1 MIDSQMQRKIPLIHG
16 HHTKYEALCSILTNG
31 IGKDREICLW
41 DFSNMCKNDHEDKY
55 GLEFAISCS
64 CKNEDNIKC
73 FSVLEIRWI

>member
-41 DFSNMCKNDHEDKY
+41 DFSNMCKNDHEEINM
-55 GLEFAISCS
+55 GLSLQSLVDAKMKTIS
-64 CKNEDNIKC
+64 NA
-73 FSVLEIRWI
+73 FLF